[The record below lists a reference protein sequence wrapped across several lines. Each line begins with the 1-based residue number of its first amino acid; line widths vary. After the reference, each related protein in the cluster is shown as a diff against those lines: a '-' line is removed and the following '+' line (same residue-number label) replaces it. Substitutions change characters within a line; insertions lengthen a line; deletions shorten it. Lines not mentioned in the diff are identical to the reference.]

1 MLNARVL
8 CWPEGSTTPYP
19 RDARKYLV
27 LFQGQAFLNTL
38 HTLAEV
44 NLYATCCLSTVSG
57 AGRR

>member
-8 CWPEGSTTPYP
+8 CWPDGSTTHYP
-19 RDARKYLV
+19 RDAREYLV
-27 LFQGQAFLNTL
+27 LFQGQAFLNTS

-44 NLYATCCLSTVSG
+44 NLYATCCFITLPG